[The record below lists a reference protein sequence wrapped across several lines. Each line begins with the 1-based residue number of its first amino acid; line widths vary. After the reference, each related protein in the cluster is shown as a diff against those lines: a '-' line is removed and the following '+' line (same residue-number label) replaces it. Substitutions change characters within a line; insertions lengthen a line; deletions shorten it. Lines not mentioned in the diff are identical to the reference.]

1 MNFYQLFKVI
11 DAASLGMNDEEY
23 KIILETFLDPD
34 EELDRVLDI
43 DDETLRKRKKRGK
56 NEYTARD
63 RLMSLFSQK
72 YLHHPNEEETFSPDI
87 SSILCIEECILVD
100 CWVHFAILFG
110 LVISTDDLI
119 WLIFTK
125 LLK

>member
-100 CWVHFAILFG
+100 C
-110 LVISTDDLI
+110 
-119 WLIFTK
+119 
-125 LLK
+125 